1 MEETKNNF
9 DIVLLPE
16 MKNIN
21 NTQISSENEEKQ
33 RIFTITKM
41 TKEKM
46 FNSKFLQSF
55 LKKNI
60 NYPEVNEE
68 NKKVDLPD
76 FNFEGLI
83 SALINIKS
91 SNSVSEFH
99 SNFMDF
105 KTVLNFHRPLR
116 KTKIDSILKKC
127 KSKFFRAVQD
137 SIKKITNDLTQ
148 VNRLPQSFI
157 TNINIDYNKNYMNK
171 TIFQIY
177 QSLNLVNQEKEF
189 FIGISDENI
198 PKLKSLLNYTYSQ
211 LFNIYTESQRFKE
224 DCEVIR
230 EKEGEKFEILYK
242 YVSKIYINYYSLSKG
257 NRPKKIYQ
265 NRNKNQKNIC
275 KKNLFFTNRK

>member
-1 MEETKNNF
+1 MEETNNHLEAVF
-9 DIVLLPE
+9 SSN

-21 NTQISSENEEKQ
+21 NNQISSENEEKQ

-60 NYPEVNEE
+60 NFSEVKEE
-68 NKKVDLPD
+68 NKKIDLPD

-148 VNRLPQSFI
+148 INRLPQSFI

-171 TIFQIY
+171 TIFEIY
-177 QSLNLVNQEKEF
+177 KSLNLVNQEKEF
-189 FIGISDENI
+189 FIGISPENI

-211 LFNIYTESQRFKE
+211 LFNVYTESQRFKE

-242 YVSKIYINYYSLSKG
+242 YVSKIYIRYYSLSKG

-265 NRNKNQKNIC
+265 KNQKSN
-275 KKNLFFTNRK
+275 KNLFLTNKK

>member
-1 MEETKNNF
+1 MEETNNHLEAVF
-9 DIVLLPE
+9 SSN

-21 NTQISSENEEKQ
+21 NNQISSENEEKQ

-60 NYPEVNEE
+60 NFSEVKEE
-68 NKKVDLPD
+68 NKKIDLPD

-171 TIFQIY
+171 TIFEIY
-177 QSLNLVNQEKEF
+177 KSLNLVNQEKEF
-189 FIGISDENI
+189 FIGISPENI

-211 LFNIYTESQRFKE
+211 LFNVYTESQRFKE

-242 YVSKIYINYYSLSKG
+242 YVSKIYIRYYSLSKG

-265 NRNKNQKNIC
+265 KNQKSN
-275 KKNLFFTNRK
+275 KNLFLTNKK

>member
-1 MEETKNNF
+1 MEGTKNNLEIKF
-9 DIVLLPE
+9 PFESLNLKNSNLLLE
-16 MKNIN
+16 R
-21 NTQISSENEEKQ
+21 EEKKT
-33 RIFTITKM
+33 IFKITKM

-46 FNSKFLQSF
+46 FDSQFLQSF
-55 LKKNI
+55 LSKNI
-60 NYPEVNEE
+60 NLKEEKEE
-68 NKKVDLPD
+68 NKKIDLPN

-83 SALINIKS
+83 SVLLNIKNN
-91 SNSVSEFH
+91 NSISEFH

-148 VNRLPQSFI
+148 INKLPQSFI

-171 TIFQIY
+171 TIFEIY
-177 QSLNLVNQEKEF
+177 KSLNLVNQEKEF
-189 FIGISDENI
+189 FIGISQDNI
-198 PKLKSLLNYTYSQ
+198 PKLKSVLNYTYSQ
-211 LFNIYTESQRFKE
+211 LFNVYTESQRFKE

-242 YVSKIYINYYSLSKG
+242 YVSKIYIRYYSLSKG

-265 NRNKNQKNIC
+265 KNQKSN
-275 KKNLFFTNRK
+275 KNLFLTNKK

>member
-1 MEETKNNF
+1 
-9 DIVLLPE
+9 
-16 MKNIN
+16 
-21 NTQISSENEEKQ
+21 
-33 RIFTITKM
+33 
-41 TKEKM
+41 
-46 FNSKFLQSF
+46 
-55 LKKNI
+55 
-60 NYPEVNEE
+60 
-68 NKKVDLPD
+68 
-76 FNFEGLI
+76 
-83 SALINIKS
+83 
-91 SNSVSEFH
+91 
-99 SNFMDF
+99 MDF

>member
-1 MEETKNNF
+1 MEGTKNKLETAFFETQN
-9 DIVLLPE
+9 LNNS
-16 MKNIN
+16 NI
-21 NTQISSENEEKQ
+21 SFLEKEGKKL
-33 RIFTITKM
+33 IFRITKM

-46 FNSKFLQSF
+46 FNSQFLQSF
-55 LKKNI
+55 LS
-60 NYPEVNEE
+60 
-68 NKKVDLPD
+68 KKVNFEEKDENNKIDLPD

-83 SALINIKS
+83 SVLINIKNN
-91 SNSVSEFH
+91 NSVSEFH

-148 VNRLPQSFI
+148 INKLPQSFI

-171 TIFQIY
+171 TIFEIY
-177 QSLNLVNQEKEF
+177 KSLNLVNQEKEF

-211 LFNIYTESQRFKE
+211 LFNVYTESQRFKE

-242 YVSKIYINYYSLSKG
+242 YVSKIYIRYYSLSKG
-257 NRPKKIYQ
+257 NRPKKIH
-265 NRNKNQKNIC
+265 KNQFGKNHY
-275 KKNLFFTNRK
+275 KKNLFLTKKK